1 MKILPGKPGLP
12 SKAAALAGALAA
24 GAAAFYAYRAFTPA
38 PPEVQE
44 IPEIVFARHGGRQ
57 ELTAR
62 YERGRAEAEAEWAE
76 RQAQAR
82 LLDGLGA
89 VDSLEILPLV
99 EMNAAPGLLGE
110 PGVAYLLRAG
120 GRTILFD
127 LGLNEGDGV
136 SPLLH
141 NMKKLGIKKEE
152 LTALFISHPPRDHVG
167 GHRWERRGTF
177 AFGDGQPPLPGVR
190 IHTPVPLTYPGAAPA
205 HTENPAVLA
214 PGIAS
219 IGVIGTFDYFTGMI
233 SEAALAVNVKGKG
246 IVLVVGCGHQGL
258 DKLIA
263 RCRKIFREPLY
274 AVVGGLHYPVSGS
287 RLKIRGV
294 DVQKYFGTGRPP
306 WVPVTLADVRKG
318 IKALKAERVKLVAV
332 SPHDSCDAA
341 LGEFR
346 AAFPAEWRELKA
358 GEPIRI

>member
-1 MKILPGKPGLP
+1 MKPPAHKPALPAITVLL
-12 SKAAALAGALAA
+12 AVALSG
-24 GAAAFYAYRAFTPA
+24 AAFYAYRAAAPA
-38 PPEVQE
+38 PPAVQE
-44 IPEIVFARHGGRQ
+44 VPEIVFARHGGRQ

-62 YERGRAEAEAEWAE
+62 YERGRAEAEADWAE
-76 RQAQAR
+76 RQAQVR
-82 LLDGLGA
+82 LLEGLGA
-89 VDSLEILPLV
+89 VASLEILPLV
-99 EMNAAPGLLGE
+99 EMNAAPGLLAE

-120 GRTILFD
+120 GKTILFD
-127 LGLNEGDGV
+127 LGLNESDGA

-141 NMKKLGIKKEE
+141 NMEKLGVNKEGIN
-152 LTALFISHPPRDHVG
+152 ALFLSHSHRDHVG
-167 GHRWERRGTF
+167 GHSWEQRGTF
-177 AFGDGQPPLPGVR
+177 AFGLSQPPLPGVR
-190 IHTPVPLTYPGAAPA
+190 IYTPVPLTYPGSAPV
-205 HTENPAVLA
+205 HVENPAVLA
-214 PGIAS
+214 PGVAS

-233 SEAALAVNVKGKG
+233 NEAALAVNVKGKG
-246 IVLVVGCGHQGL
+246 IVLIVGCGHQGL

-263 RCRKIFREPLY
+263 RCKKIFREPLY

-318 IKALKAERVKLVAV
+318 IKALKAEGVKLVAL

-346 AAFPAEWRELKA
+346 AAFPAEWRELAA

>member
-1 MKILPGKPGLP
+1 MKNPAPKTGFAA
-12 SKAAALAGALAA
+12 KAALLAA
-24 GAAAFYAYRAFTPA
+24 AVAAGGAAFYAYRAFTPA
-38 PPEVQE
+38 PPAVQE

-57 ELTAR
+57 ELTER
-62 YERGRAEAEAEWAE
+62 YERGRAEAEADWGE
-76 RQAQAR
+76 RQAQVR

-99 EMNAAPGLLGE
+99 EMSAAPGLLAE

-120 GRTILFD
+120 GKTILFD
-127 LGLNEGDGV
+127 LGLNEGDGP

-141 NMKKLGIKKEE
+141 NMEKLGVKKER
-152 LTALFISHPPRDHVG
+152 LTDIFISHSHRDHVG
-167 GHRWERRGTF
+167 GRRWEERGTF
-177 AFGDGQPPLPGVR
+177 AFGHSQPPLPGVK
-190 IHTPVPLTYPGAAPA
+190 IYTPVPLSYPGSSPVHA
-205 HTENPAVLA
+205 ENPAVLA
-214 PGIAS
+214 PGVAT
-219 IGVIGTFDYFTGMI
+219 IGAIGTFDYFTGMI
-233 SEAALAVNVKGKG
+233 NEAALAVNVKGKG
-246 IVLVVGCGHQGL
+246 IVLVVGCGHQGVE
-258 DKLIA
+258 KLVA
-263 RCRKIFREPLY
+263 RCRKLFREPLY

-318 IKALKAERVKLVAV
+318 IKALKAEGVKLVSV

-346 AAFPAEWRELKA
+346 AAFPAEWRELTA

>member
-1 MKILPGKPGLP
+1 MKTPAHKPGLTA
-12 SKAAALAGALAA
+12 KAAVLAGALAA
-24 GAAAFYAYRAFTPA
+24 GGAVFYAYRAFAPVPPA
-38 PPEVQE
+38 VQE

-62 YERGRAEAEAEWAE
+62 YERGRTEAEADWGE
-76 RQAQAR
+76 RQARAR
-82 LLDGLGA
+82 PLDGLGG

-99 EMNAAPGLLGE
+99 EMNAAPGLLAE

-127 LGLNEGDGV
+127 LGLNEADGA

-141 NMKKLGIKKEE
+141 NMEKLGVKKER
-152 LTALFISHPPRDHVG
+152 LTDIFISHPHRDHVG

-177 AFGDGQPPLPGVR
+177 ALGHGQPPLPGVR
-190 IHTPVPLTYPGAAPA
+190 IYTPVPLTYPGSVPL
-205 HTENPAVLA
+205 HIENPAVLA

-263 RCRKIFREPLY
+263 RSKKIFREPLY
-274 AVVGGLHYPVSGS
+274 AVIGGLHYPVSGS

-318 IKALKAERVKLVAV
+318 IKALKAERVKVVAV

-346 AAFPAEWRELKA
+346 AAFPSEWRELAA